1 MAVAVTSANKYL
13 ASGVFQLSF
22 AINNTGNAFC
32 FYVNNDYDALGN
44 TYVITT
50 TCNGSTLTPDFNV
63 KSEENYLYNYLG
75 YHKLNSNGT
84 NNIVITAAPDPIYPL
99 IPTAFVAKVICLSGV
114 NALTSVNNV
123 EGSQVISTSG
133 NQTYP
138 LTITSQSNDLVISYV
153 DGNSYGGYV
162 YGMSGTSTSTPFWY
176 SQTAGTSPNVTV
188 TATIYWDADL
198 DSYAGYFIPAWSFAP
213 PYVPPPPVTTKP
225 QVIGPQIGVWT
236 SSRL

>member
-1 MAVAVTSANKYL
+1 MAVAVTSANQYL

-84 NNIVITAAPDPIYPL
+84 NNIVITAAPDPIYPA
-99 IPTAFVAKVICLSGV
+99 IPTGFVAKVVCLSGV

-123 EGSQVISTSG
+123 EGSQ
-133 NQTYP
+133 
-138 LTITSQSNDLVISYV
+138 
-153 DGNSYGGYV
+153 
-162 YGMSGTSTSTPFWY
+162 
-176 SQTAGTSPNVTV
+176 VTV